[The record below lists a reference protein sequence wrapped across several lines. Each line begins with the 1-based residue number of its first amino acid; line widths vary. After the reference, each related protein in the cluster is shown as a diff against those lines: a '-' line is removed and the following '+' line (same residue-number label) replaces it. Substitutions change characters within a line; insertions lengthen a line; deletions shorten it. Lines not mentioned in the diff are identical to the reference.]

1 MDTFAVVVQL
11 YMSGFWAFG
20 KWSDYTGLQKHG
32 FAYATSTI
40 GVPNGLVSRT
50 PYCASLRHSL
60 DTFGSV
66 LMFEVRFVNGIACMR
81 YRFH

>member
-20 KWSDYTGLQKHG
+20 KWSDYTGLEKHG

-40 GVPNGLVSRT
+40 GVPNGLVFT
-50 PYCASLRHSL
+50 DSLLRIFT
-60 DTFGSV
+60 TFSGYFRV
-66 LMFEVRFVNGIACMR
+66 GIDV
-81 YRFH
+81 